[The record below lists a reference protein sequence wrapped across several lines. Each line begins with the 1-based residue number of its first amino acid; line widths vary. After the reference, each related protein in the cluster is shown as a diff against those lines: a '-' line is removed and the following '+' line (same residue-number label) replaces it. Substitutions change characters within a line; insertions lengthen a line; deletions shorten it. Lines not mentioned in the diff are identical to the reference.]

1 MKEGYHEGAPFLIN
15 KRAVRIIQEFFL
27 VNNIEFE
34 LKVILFS
41 YLFSLSMLS
50 TLCVREKKS
59 STARMIII
67 SQYEMWAVENT
78 VILYI

>member
-1 MKEGYHEGAPFLIN
+1 MKEPPSWSTSGRYALYRNSFL
-15 KRAVRIIQEFFL
+15 VQEFFL
-27 VNNIEFE
+27 GNNIEFE

-50 TLCVREKKS
+50 ALCVREKKS

-67 SQYEMWAVENT
+67 SQHEMWAVEC
-78 VILYI
+78 